1 MTKQKIYQGKLN
13 FKLIDF
19 TCLIQIS
26 AAPKRK
32 KLRTWATTHFEE
44 LSQSFK
50 IHHNFLNLS
59 VPK

>member
-1 MTKQKIYQGKLN
+1 MADNPKIRKQKIYREKLN

-26 AAPKRK
+26 AAPKGK
-32 KLRTWATTHFEE
+32 KLWTWATTYFEV

-50 IHHNFLNLS
+50 MH
-59 VPK
+59 

>member
-1 MTKQKIYQGKLN
+1 MIKRKIYQGKLN

-50 IHHNFLNLS
+50 IHHNF
-59 VPK
+59 

>member
-1 MTKQKIYQGKLN
+1 MIKGKIYPGKLN

-26 AAPKRK
+26 TAPKGK
-32 KLRTWATTHFEE
+32 KLRTWVTTHFEE

-50 IHHNFLNLS
+50 MHYNF
-59 VPK
+59 

>member
-26 AAPKRK
+26 TAPKQK
-32 KLRTWATTHFEE
+32 KVRAWATTHFEE
-44 LSQSFK
+44 LSPSFK
-50 IHHNFLNLS
+50 MH
-59 VPK
+59 